1 MLSNAIKFSP
11 EGSGIAITI
20 APVKPDEIKTFHRGF
35 NSSLAK
41 GCVMARI
48 KDNGRGID
56 EENIEKIFDKFFQ
69 VGNDRQNVV
78 KGSGLGLSIALGI
91 VRAHGGLIWAES
103 DGAGK
108 GTAVIIVLPLE

>member
-1 MLSNAIKFSP
+1 
-11 EGSGIAITI
+11 
-20 APVKPDEIKTFHRGF
+20 
-35 NSSLAK
+35 
-41 GCVMARI
+41 MARI